1 MPLFNIFPTFSE
13 APYSYIVV
21 PVMLVSSIIGFY
33 YKPYFHALL
42 LHPYEVYRG
51 KRLHTLLTSAFIHRN
66 WLHLLNNLLV
76 VYGLGYDM
84 FGNINQEYGEL
95 PAYVLTPILWFALTV
110 LPNLVQTISKQEDF
124 MFTAV
129 GASGLSFGL
138 YGFSALF
145 FPLQKMGNLIF
156 PFITNMF
163 HNWLLGLV
171 VVFLLSVLNR
181 NRIINSRLHLSAYII
196 GGILGL
202 IVRPNAVVEV
212 FDSIFSP

>member
-1 MPLFNIFPTFSE
+1 MSLFDIFPTFAE

-21 PVMLVSSIIGFY
+21 PIMLVSSIVGFY
-33 YKPYFHALL
+33 HKPYFHALL

-51 KRLHTLLTSAFIHRN
+51 KRLHTLLTSAFVHRN
-66 WLHLLNNLLV
+66 WLHLVNNLLII
-76 VYGLGYDM
+76 YGLGYDM
-84 FGNINQEYGEL
+84 FGNIDQEYGEFS
-95 PAYVLTPILWFALTV
+95 AYVLTPILWFTLTV
-110 LPNLVQTISKQEDF
+110 FPNLVQTISKREDF

-145 FPLQKMGNLIF
+145 FPGQKMGNLIF

-171 VVFLLSVLNR
+171 VIYLLSVLNR
-181 NRIINSRLHLSAYII
+181 NKIVNSRLHLSAYII

-202 IVRPNAVVEV
+202 VVRPSAVTEIL
-212 FDSIFSP
+212 DSIFSP